1 MAWRS
6 KPRIPAADGWRL
18 KTEGLMKGAGN
29 IIRGLVIL
37 PPVLASVSCGDP
49 ECGRELV
56 TVRELEPHIRFLS
69 DDLLEGR
76 AVGSRGIAVAEPY
89 QEDLFRTFWLEA
101 KSPTLLTMPM
111 TP

>member
-1 MAWRS
+1 
-6 KPRIPAADGWRL
+6 
-18 KTEGLMKGAGN
+18 
-29 IIRGLVIL
+29 
-37 PPVLASVSCGDP
+37 
-49 ECGRELV
+49 
-56 TVRELEPHIRFLS
+56 VRELESHIRFLS